1 MVFGQ
6 GCKVEEYR
14 PEVPGPWWWRLKDAN
29 LPEDV
34 ELGNLGNVGE
44 NPQKTLEFGQDES
57 KVAKLSDLGNLGT
70 NGCPSD
76 GEWGEV

>member
-1 MVFGQ
+1 MPT
-6 GCKVEEYR
+6 C
-14 PEVPGPWWWRLKDAN
+14 
-29 LPEDV
+29 PEDV

-70 NGCPSD
+70 KRRIM
-76 GEWGEV
+76 

>member
-1 MVFGQ
+1 MPT
-6 GCKVEEYR
+6 C
-14 PEVPGPWWWRLKDAN
+14 
-29 LPEDV
+29 PEDV